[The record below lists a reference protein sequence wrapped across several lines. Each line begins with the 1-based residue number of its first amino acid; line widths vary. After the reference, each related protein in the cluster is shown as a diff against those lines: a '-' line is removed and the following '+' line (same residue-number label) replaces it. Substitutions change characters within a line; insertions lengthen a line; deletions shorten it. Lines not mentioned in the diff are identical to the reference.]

1 MYGLGTSAN
10 KLYQIAMVGRLGRA
24 RYRSLCAKNWYVV
37 LSRGLTFTW
46 FGVSMLWFWSDWGQ
60 LATYVRALGVPAVLS
75 GIVLTIVTG
84 GTVLSMILR
93 LERPVRGFAVA
104 GRRIFDS
111 PYVRTA
117 LTTVIVTLTFSVT
130 VLLRAPAARIVYKGF

>member
-1 MYGLGTSAN
+1 
-10 KLYQIAMVGRLGRA
+10 
-24 RYRSLCAKNWYVV
+24 
-37 LSRGLTFTW
+37 
-46 FGVSMLWFWSDWGQ
+46 MLWFWSDWGQ